1 MHRELACNPHRACG
15 GEWVV
20 EEISVVLFEELLEVS
35 AGVQPQLVS
44 RTPSALQS
52 RRVLGG
58 AVMEVVVS

>member
-1 MHRELACNPHRACG
+1 M
-15 GEWVV
+15 V